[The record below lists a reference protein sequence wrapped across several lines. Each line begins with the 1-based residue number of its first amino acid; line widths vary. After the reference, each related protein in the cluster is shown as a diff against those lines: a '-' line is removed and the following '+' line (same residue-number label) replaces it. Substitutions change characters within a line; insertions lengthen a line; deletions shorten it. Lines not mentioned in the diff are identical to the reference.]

1 MSVAGIYSYRTWL
14 FSSAPPGGLREVQ
27 EASHQLLAEV
37 SLEKKTSKF
46 GVHVNFGDTPVEL
59 PRVGDNWLMKVFEQV
74 GYSGDELRR
83 LNRVRTHHQVLF
95 LLCVLGTSGKLLD
108 KRYLERRQTNVRW
121 SRLDFPN
128 KTPPN
133 KDFTLWRQ
141 ALKHIV
147 PADGIMD
154 CLGRFNHDS
163 YKM

>member
-1 MSVAGIYSYRTWL
+1 MLLEYIVIELGCSAQPLQEDYEKYRKQVTNCWLKSVW
-14 FSSAPPGGLREVQ
+14 
-27 EASHQLLAEV
+27 
-37 SLEKKTSKF
+37 EKCSKF
-46 GVHVNFGDTPVEL
+46 GVHVNFGDTPVES
-59 PRVGDNWLMKVFEQV
+59 PRVGDHWLMKVFEQV

-108 KRYLERRQTNVRW
+108 KRYLERRHTNEGW